1 MLEIPR
7 TRCRSLP
14 FSAEFDPARA
24 VHLFNGMAATNSF
37 RDLGVWQEAMTLV
50 EEIYAMSK
58 RFPPDER
65 FGLTMQIRKAA
76 VSVPSNIGEG
86 GRRKRRKAH
95 LNHLDIALG
104 SQAEVEVQLEIAK
117 RLQYCQVA
125 EYNRIQGRV
134 ERVGRMLNGLI
145 TALQPTEDDWA

>member
-1 MLEIPR
+1 M
-7 TRCRSLP
+7 
-14 FSAEFDPARA
+14 
-24 VHLFNGMAATNSF
+24 HLMYGMRPTNSF
-37 RDLGVWQEAMTLV
+37 RDLEVWQEAMTLV
-50 EEIYAMSK
+50 EDIYGLSK

-65 FGLTMQIRKAA
+65 FGLTAQIRKAA

-95 LNHLDIALG
+95 VNHLDIALG

-117 RLQYCQVA
+117 RLKYCEVG
-125 EYNRIQGRV
+125 EYQRVQHRV

-145 TALQPTEDDWA
+145 TSLQPTEDDWE